1 MKENTLNKLK
11 EEDARKHSTK
21 EDGVPLNKLIGW
33 RPNYEKPKEHT
44 NKLR

>member
-11 EEDARKHSTK
+11 EEDAWKQ
-21 EDGVPLNKLIGW
+21 LNQGERRTFKQTHII